1 MLFLPFQSTN
11 LFMWTIAFI
20 AAWEAVFGISHLRRG
35 NKLKFPKWSRFD
47 AGVYEMLAKSAWS
60 FGIGWVALSCAK
72 GSGGPFGLGMVNKF
86 LSWGVFQPLAKIS
99 YMMYLLHI
107 SIIYQCFLE
116 TRTYSMQNN
125 NISQVSL
132 YS

>member
-35 NKLKFPKWSRFD
+35 NKLNFPKWSRFE

-60 FGIGWVALSCAK
+60 FAIGWVTLSCAK
-72 GSGGPFGLGMVNKF
+72 GSGGPFGYGMVNKF

-99 YMMYLLHI
+99 YMMYLLHL
-107 SIIYQCFLE
+107 SIIYQLFLN
-116 TRTYSMQNN
+116 TRTYSMENN
-125 NISQVSL
+125 NTSQVCFHL
-132 YS
+132 